1 MEKLQSLIKEVL
13 EITYGKYGTQYRK
26 HLIENDTERYYIFKA
41 SGELYDHIAEMD
53 REGEREEQINK
64 QIKR

>member
-1 MEKLQSLIKEVL
+1 MGKLQSLIKDVL

-26 HLIENDTERYYIFKA
+26 HLIENDTERYYTLIA

-53 REGEREEQINK
+53 RESEREEQVHK
-64 QIKR
+64 

>member
-26 HLIENDTERYYIFKA
+26 HLIEDDTERYYTLIA
-41 SGELYDHIAEMD
+41 SSELYDSIAEKD
-53 REGEREEQINK
+53 REGEREGQIHK
-64 QIKR
+64 

>member
-26 HLIENDTERYYIFKA
+26 QLIENDTEHYYTLIA
-41 SGELYDHIAEMD
+41 SGELYDRVAEMD
-53 REGEREEQINK
+53 REGEREEQIHK
-64 QIKR
+64 